1 MELLTPRLRLREFEE
16 DDWRATWP
24 YEADPEV
31 VRYQSHEVR
40 TPEES
45 LKYIQDSMATARES
59 PRRIHDLA
67 VVLREDGRLIGRCGL
82 KVVDAEQREGALWYI
97 LHRSEWGKGYI
108 TEASE
113 AMLDFGFGTLGLH
126 RVWAD
131 CDPRNHGSVGVL
143 RKLGFRQEAHFRENV
158 FLKGEWVDS
167 LIHAILDREWAARPK
182 RYVGG

>member
-16 DDWRATWP
+16 NDARATWP
-24 YEADPEV
+24 YESDPDV
-31 VRYQSHEVR
+31 VRYTGHGVQTH
-40 TPEES
+40 EES
-45 LKYIQDSMATARES
+45 LKRIHDSMASALES

-82 KVVDAEQREGALWYI
+82 KVVDAELREGALWYI
-97 LHRSEWGKGYI
+97 LDRSLWGKGYI
-108 TEASE
+108 SE
-113 AMLDFGFGTLGLH
+113 AAEAILDFGFGTLNLR

-158 FLKGEWVDS
+158 LIKDEWCDS
-167 LIHAILDREWAARPK
+167 LIHAILDREWTARP
-182 RYVGG
+182 RR